1 MILRSDSNPKKS
13 EFNRVDRGVPG
24 LREGSVERPEPCA
37 GVNLKYNTVIGKI
50 VSPIRI
56 VIPTPLRQYVGN
68 QDIIEVEAASVGDA
82 LDALIERHDQ
92 LRRHLFADDGRLRN
106 FVNVY
111 VNEEDIRYLERDGTP
126 LKAGDTI
133 SIVPSIAGGSF
144 SLMDRL
150 ASQRKDVLSPTE
162 IKRYSRHL
170 ILPEV
175 GMAGQL
181 KLKKSSALVI
191 GAGGLGVPLTQYLS
205 AAGVGRLGIV
215 DFDVID
221 ETNLHR
227 QVLYGT
233 KDVGRKKLEVAR
245 ERVAQINPNVDV
257 QTYDTKLSSENALDI
272 LRDYDVII
280 DGTDNFPTRYL
291 VNDAS
296 VLLHKPNVYGSIF
309 RFEGQA
315 SVFDARSGPCYRCL
329 YAEPPPPGL
338 VPSCA
343 EGGVL
348 GVLPGIIGSIQAV
361 EALKI
366 LLGTGNSLI
375 GRLLVFDALQME
387 FRELKLRK
395 NPACPMCGSNPTIKE
410 LIDYEEFCGLRGPSE
425 QVEDAFQIRVD
436 ELKGELDRGK
446 EVVLLDVRE
455 PMEWEI
461 AHLDRAVL
469 MPVAQVPTRVNE
481 LSTADEIVVYCKTG
495 VRSAR
500 ITNFLR
506 ELGFRKVKNLVGG
519 IDEWAEKVEP
529 EMPRY

>member
-1 MILRSDSNPKKS
+1 MAA
-13 EFNRVDRGVPG
+13 V
-24 LREGSVERPEPCA
+24 
-37 GVNLKYNTVIGKI
+37 
-50 VSPIRI
+50 RI
-56 VIPTPLRQYVGN
+56 IIPTALRQYAANHDAV
-68 QDIIEVEAASVGDA
+68 EVEAESVEEA
-82 LDALIERHDQ
+82 LGGLVGRFDQ
-92 LRRHLFADDGRLRN
+92 LRRHLYSDDGRLRN

-111 VNEEDIRYLERDGTP
+111 VNEEDIRYLGRDATT
-126 LKAGDTI
+126 LKQGDTI
-133 SIVPSIAGGSF
+133 SIVPSIAGGSS

-150 ASQRKDVLSPTE
+150 ASKRKDILMPAE

-181 KLKKSSALVI
+181 RLKQSSALII
-191 GAGGLGVPLTQYLS
+191 GAGGLGVPLTQYLG

-221 ETNLHR
+221 ETNLQR

-233 KDVGRKKLEVAR
+233 RDVGRKKIEVAK

-257 QTYDTKLSSENALDI
+257 QTYETRLTSDNALDI
-272 LRDYDVII
+272 LKDYDVVI

-291 VNDAS
+291 VNDAT
-296 VLLHKPNVYGSIF
+296 VLLKKPNVYGSIF

-315 SVFDARSGPCYRCL
+315 SVFDAAKGPCYRCL

-348 GVLPGIIGSIQAV
+348 GVLPGIVGSIQAI
-361 EALKI
+361 EAIKL
-366 LLGTGNSLI
+366 LLGRGDSLI
-375 GRLLVFDALQME
+375 GRLLVFDALRMT
-387 FRELKLRK
+387 FRELRLRK
-395 NPACPMCGSNPTIKE
+395 NPECPICGSNPTIKE
-410 LIDYEEFCGLRGPSE
+410 LIDYEEFCGLRGPAE
-425 QVEDAFQIRVD
+425 QVGEELQITVE
-436 ELKGELDRGK
+436 ELKGKIDQGQA
-446 EVVLLDVRE
+446 VVLLDVRE

-461 AHLDRAVL
+461 ARLDKAVL
-469 MPVAQVPTRVNE
+469 MPVAQVPARVNE

-495 VRSAR
+495 VRSGR

-506 ELGFRKVKNLVGG
+506 DLGFRKVKNLAGG
-519 IDEWAEKVEP
+519 IDEWADKVEP

>member
-1 MILRSDSNPKKS
+1 MAA
-13 EFNRVDRGVPG
+13 V
-24 LREGSVERPEPCA
+24 
-37 GVNLKYNTVIGKI
+37 
-50 VSPIRI
+50 RI
-56 VIPTPLRQYVGN
+56 VIPTALRQYAANHDAV
-68 QDIIEVEAASVGDA
+68 EVEAESVEQA
-82 LDALIERHDQ
+82 LDDLVDRFDQ
-92 LRRHLFADDGRLRN
+92 LRRHLYADSGRLRN

-111 VNEEDIRYLERDGTP
+111 VNEEDIRYLEKDATP
-126 LKAGDTI
+126 LREGDTI

-150 ASQRKDVLSPTE
+150 GAKRKDVLMPAE

-181 KLKKSSALVI
+181 KLKQSSALII
-191 GAGGLGVPLTQYLS
+191 GAGGLGVPLTQYLG

-221 ETNLHR
+221 ETNLQR

-233 KDVGRKKLEVAR
+233 KDVGRKKIEVAK

-257 QTYDTKLSSENALDI
+257 QTYETRLTSENALEI
-272 LRDYDVII
+272 LKDYDVVI

-291 VNDAS
+291 VNDAT
-296 VLLHKPNVYGSIF
+296 VLLNKPNVYGSIF

-315 SVFDARSGPCYRCL
+315 SVFHAAKGPCYRCL

-348 GVLPGIIGSIQAV
+348 GVLPGIIGSIQAI
-361 EALKI
+361 EAIK
-366 LLGTGNSLI
+366 LLVGRGDTLI
-375 GRLLVFDALQME
+375 GRLLVFDALRMK

-395 NPACPMCGSNPTIKE
+395 NPDCPICGSNPTIKE
-410 LIDYEEFCGLRGPSE
+410 LIDYEEFCGLRGPAE
-425 QVEDAFQIRVD
+425 QVGEEFQITVA
-436 ELKGELDRGK
+436 ELKEKIDGGK
-446 EVVLLDVRE
+446 AVVLLDVRE

-461 AHLDRAVL
+461 ARLDKAVL
-469 MPVAQVPTRVNE
+469 MPVAQVPARVNE

-495 VRSAR
+495 VRSGR

-506 ELGFRKVKNLVGG
+506 EIGFRKAKNLVGG
-519 IDEWAEKVEP
+519 IDEWADKIEP
-529 EMPRY
+529 EMARY

>member
-1 MILRSDSNPKKS
+1 MAA
-13 EFNRVDRGVPG
+13 V
-24 LREGSVERPEPCA
+24 
-37 GVNLKYNTVIGKI
+37 
-50 VSPIRI
+50 RI
-56 VIPTPLRQYVGN
+56 VIPTALRQYAANHDAV
-68 QDIIEVEAASVGDA
+68 EVEAESVEQALGD
-82 LDALIERHDQ
+82 LVDRFDQ
-92 LRRHLFADDGRLRN
+92 LRRHLYADDGRLRN

-111 VNEEDIRYLERDGTP
+111 VNEEDIRYLEKDATP
-126 LKAGDTI
+126 LKEGDTI

-150 ASQRKDVLSPTE
+150 GAKRKDVLMPAE

-181 KLKKSSALVI
+181 KLKQSSALII
-191 GAGGLGVPLTQYLS
+191 GAGGLGVPLTQYLG

-221 ETNLHR
+221 ETNLQR

-233 KDVGRKKLEVAR
+233 KDVGRKKIEVAK

-257 QTYDTKLSSENALDI
+257 QTYETHLTSDNALEI
-272 LRDYDVII
+272 LKDYDVVI

-291 VNDAS
+291 VNDAT
-296 VLLHKPNVYGSIF
+296 VLLNKPNVYGSIF

-315 SVFDARSGPCYRCL
+315 SVFHAAKGPCYRCL

-348 GVLPGIIGSIQAV
+348 GVLPGIVGSIQAI
-361 EALKI
+361 EAIKL
-366 LLGTGNSLI
+366 LLGRGDTLI
-375 GRLLVFDALQME
+375 GRLLVFDALRMK

-395 NPACPMCGSNPTIKE
+395 NPECPICGLNPTIKE

-425 QVEDAFQIRVD
+425 QVGEEFQITVA
-436 ELKGELDRGK
+436 ELKQKIDGGK
-446 EVVLLDVRE
+446 AVVLLDVRE

-461 AHLDRAVL
+461 ARLDKAVL
-469 MPVAQVPTRVNE
+469 MPVAQVPSRVNE

-495 VRSAR
+495 VRSGR

-506 ELGFRKVKNLVGG
+506 EIGFRKAKNLVGG
-519 IDEWAEKVEP
+519 IDEWAEKIEP
-529 EMPRY
+529 EMARY